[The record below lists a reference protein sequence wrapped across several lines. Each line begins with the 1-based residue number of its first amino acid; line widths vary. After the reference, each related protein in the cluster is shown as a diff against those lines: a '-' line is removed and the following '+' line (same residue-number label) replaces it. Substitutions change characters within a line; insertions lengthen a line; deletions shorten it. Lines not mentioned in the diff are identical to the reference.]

1 MKINRFIILILGAT
15 LAWFLIRT
23 SHSPVHPPDSALSPV
38 VLPGIGAPS
47 AGGNSTLPN
56 RASAPVLLAV
66 KASPSGLPAPSAGM
80 VAATNKAGRLAEIR
94 ERFHALAA
102 GKRLTAILAAREIK
116 DDVEREAALMTLATE
131 WTGGELRSPQDRAR
145 DIAQY
150 GLEAGIGRELAKDPA
165 LALLWAEQL
174 PGAGEPHDM
183 LLRHIA
189 AEVVN
194 ADPAAAFAMME
205 QVAPTNRAK
214 LTGEIFEDWA
224 TRDTA
229 ASLQYAEQLPDPG
242 QRDAALQA
250 IRGVAPVGIGAAL
263 RMEDGYPVVNQVMT
277 GTPADLSG
285 QLHPG
290 DRIIGIAQ
298 GDNRFVDAHGA
309 SLADTVQM
317 IRGAPNTVLQLQI
330 IPAGASPDAPPQTI
344 AILRDQIKYKK

>member
-1 MKINRFIILILGAT
+1 MKINRFIILILGAVV
-15 LAWFLIRT
+15 AWFLIRA
-23 SHSPVHPPDSALSPV
+23 SYSPVHPPDTALSPV
-38 VLPGIGAPS
+38 VQPGTGATS
-47 AGGNSTLPN
+47 AGGNLAPPN
-56 RASAPVLLAV
+56 RTSAPVLLAV
-66 KASPSGLPAPSAGM
+66 KASPTGAASPQAAFSP
-80 VAATNKAGRLAEIR
+80 ATNKLERLAEIR

-102 GKRLTAILAAREIK
+102 GRRLTAILAAREIK

-145 DIAQY
+145 DIAEY

-174 PGAGEPHDM
+174 TAAGDAHDV

-194 ADPAAAFAMME
+194 SDPAAAFAMME
-205 QVAPTNRAK
+205 QVGATNRAK

-298 GDNRFVDAHGA
+298 GDNRFVDAHGV

-317 IRGAPNTVLQLQI
+317 IRGAPNTVLQLQV
-330 IPAGASPDAPPQTI
+330 IPAGAALDAPPQTI

>member
-1 MKINRFIILILGAT
+1 MGGD
-15 LAWFLIRT
+15 LA
-23 SHSPVHPPDSALSPV
+23 
-38 VLPGIGAPS
+38 
-47 AGGNSTLPN
+47 LPN
-56 RASAPVLLAV
+56 RTSAPVLLAV
-66 KASPSGLPAPSAGM
+66 KASPSGLPASPTATGSTT
-80 VAATNKAGRLAEIR
+80 TNKAARLADIR

-102 GKRLTAILAAREIK
+102 GRRLTAILAAREIK

-131 WTGGELRSPQDRAR
+131 WTGGELRSPADRAR

-150 GLEAGIGRELAKDPA
+150 GLEAGIGRELVKDPP

-174 PGAGEPHDM
+174 TGAGEAHDV

-189 AEVVN
+189 AEMVGS
-194 ADPAAAFAMME
+194 DPAAAFAMME
-205 QVAPTNRAK
+205 QVGATNHAK

-229 ASLQYAEQLPDPG
+229 ASLQYAEQLPDPS

-298 GDNRFVDAHGA
+298 GDGRFVDAHGA
-309 SLADTVQM
+309 SQADTVQM
-317 IRGAPNTVLQLQI
+317 IRGAPNTVLQLQV
-330 IPAGASPDAPPQTI
+330 IPAGAAPDSPPQTI